1 MQKIKVFLFLILIFL
16 CGCQNNELKKED
28 FIEIG
33 KFNGYILEEDM
44 TNYDKYSYIKDVYYA
59 VNRED
64 AYEIQ
69 FLELESDDYAKRFF
83 DYNKNDLATNQ
94 TSECYVKQKSNSNYS
109 LYHLENDYSY
119 MLVLR
124 SKNNIIYIKAPI
136 EYINEIEEFLH
147 ELNLEY

>member
-1 MQKIKVFLFLILIFL
+1 MKKIKVLFFLSLIFL
-16 CGCQNNELKKED
+16 CGCQNTELTKEN
-28 FIEIG
+28 FIEVG
-33 KFNGYILEEDM
+33 EFNGYILEEDM